1 MPWKAGNLRLT
12 TIFVGALLACL
23 TAAVLVAAPVAGA
36 AKPHATKIVV
46 SLKFPAFHGSL
57 KSGDDGCLGG
67 RSVAM
72 YRKRGGK
79 TTKLGSDTS
88 DGSGKWE
95 IPVGKNLTSGEYFAA
110 VAKKGECKGAR
121 SKPVPVD

>member
-1 MPWKAGNLRLT
+1 MMLRRTALA
-12 TIFVGALLACL
+12 ALLACL
-23 TAAVLVAAPVAGA
+23 TAAVLVVAPVAGA
-36 AKPHATKIVV
+36 AKPHRTTVVV

-67 RSVAM
+67 REVAM
-72 YRKRGGK
+72 YRKRSGK
-79 TTKLGSDTS
+79 TKKLGSDRS
-88 DGSGKWE
+88 DGQGKWK

-121 SKPVPVD
+121 SKPVVID